1 VLKRAEI
8 SPNIFT
14 HFVHNAER
22 VKSVPILHYS
32 KVVMQNVHDLLTSMH
47 AACAIIS
54 IERSVYKMKIVKLPV
69 EYIRF
74 MNEENYVIYGRYE
87 YWMFLKSYNGFGWL
101 VGYKRRN
108 IKTGD
113 TEEVKIV

>member
-1 VLKRAEI
+1 MQI
-8 SPNIFT
+8 
-14 HFVHNAER
+14 VHN
-22 VKSVPILHYS
+22 
-32 KVVMQNVHDLLTSMH
+32 LLTYR
-47 AACAIIS
+47 ARKCAIIS
-54 IERSVYKMKIVKLPV
+54 IERSVYKMKIIKLPV

-74 MNEENYVIYGRYE
+74 LNEENHVICGRYE
-87 YWMFLKSYNGFGWL
+87 YWMFLKSHNGFGWR

>member
-1 VLKRAEI
+1 MLKRAEI
-8 SPNIFT
+8 SPKITVN
-14 HFVHNAER
+14 FVHNAER
-22 VKSVPILHYS
+22 AKSAPVLHCS
-32 KVVMQNVHDLLTSMH
+32 KVVMQIVHDLLTYVH
-47 AACAIIS
+47 PACAIIEV
-54 IERSVYKMKIVKLPV
+54 ERSVYKMKIVKLPV

-74 MNEENYVIYGRYE
+74 LNEENHVIYGRYE
-87 YWMFLKSYNGFGWL
+87 YWMFLKSHNGFGWR

>member
-8 SPNIFT
+8 SPNISRI
-14 HFVHNAER
+14 FVHNAER
-22 VKSVPILHYS
+22 AKSVPVLQDS
-32 KVVMQNVHDLLTSMH
+32 KALMQNVHDLLTSLH
-47 AACAIIS
+47 PHCGIIS

-74 MNEENYVIYGRYE
+74 LNEEHHVVYGRFE
-87 YWMFLKSYNGFGWL
+87 YWMFLKSHNGFGWR

>member
-1 VLKRAEI
+1 M
-8 SPNIFT
+8 
-14 HFVHNAER
+14 
-22 VKSVPILHYS
+22 
-32 KVVMQNVHDLLTSMH
+32 MQIVHDLLTYVH
-47 AACAIIS
+47 AICGIIRV
-54 IERSVYKMKIVKLPV
+54 ERSVYKMKIVKLPV

-74 MNEENYVIYGRYE
+74 LNEEHHVVYGRFE
-87 YWMFLKSYNGFGWL
+87 YWMFLKSYNGFGWS